1 MQDFGLPG
9 ADTPFFD
16 KNTGLMS
23 QPWYTYLANLF
34 AALNTGVVG
43 NTNEVLHGG
52 GAGYSK
58 VSLTADVLGRLTSVN
73 FVTGGL
79 AQVFMGQGTAN
90 ADYRTLTGDVSVLS
104 SGFVTV
110 SGIGGASISASPT
123 AAGNILIGDGAAFLS
138 RGVIGDASLVS
149 SGVITVTGIRGT
161 TISAV
166 PTSGA
171 ILIGNGTTFATRVV
185 IGDASL
191 VSTGLITVTGTG
203 GVSFTS
209 YSTAARGQLL
219 GTGTN
224 DTANAG
230 NIGELQTSFVSSSS
244 PVTSTNA
251 TAVNLTSVTIS
262 AGDWDVWGNFSL
274 VTVSTAP
281 QVAVGW
287 ISTVSAAIPDLSRH
301 AGVSASATNTVLA
314 AGTGFVV
321 PGFTFSVTL
330 NTPVY
335 LSTFCQNGAGHSTVA
350 GNLIARRRR

>member
-104 SGFVTV
+104 SGAVTV
-110 SGIGGASISASPT
+110 SSINGI
-123 AAGNILIGDGAAFLS
+123 
-138 RGVIGDASLVS
+138 
-149 SGVITVTGIRGT
+149 
-161 TISAV
+161 TISAT

-171 ILIGNGTTFATRVV
+171 ILIGSGTAFVTRVV
-185 IGDASL
+185 IGDAALSAL
-191 VSTGLITVTGTG
+191 GVLTVTGTG
-203 GVSFTS
+203 GVLFTS

-224 DTANAG
+224 DAANAG

-287 ISTVSAAIPDLSRH
+287 ISTVSAAIPDISRH